1 MEDENTGSADG
12 ATELNPSAIAS
23 LSRRG
28 FLGAASIGAA
38 GIGLLAGVPGMT
50 LMSDSS
56 EVAPEDVPAAA
67 TAEPLVAQVRN
78 FATGEVSIMSGMKEV
93 IVKDPQV
100 VMRLLRAI
108 AP

>member
-1 MEDENTGSADG
+1 MADESTRSAEG
-12 ATELNPSAIAS
+12 TAEPNQSAIAS

-50 LMSDSS
+50 LMADSN
-56 EVAPEDVPAAA
+56 EIAPEDVPAAA
-67 TAEPLVAQVRN
+67 TAEPLVVQVRN
-78 FATGEVSIMSGMKEV
+78 FTTGEVSIMSGMKEV